1 MRKFLLLILLLFNI
15 ESFSSYLLI
24 PMDDSQTNHLKS
36 YGIAFLSIQNEVKVD
51 WLLNY
56 KGGSFLIKHYPE
68 IEKECIV
75 RGVSYQIIADAQSTE
90 ILRSI
95 SSPSVNQDVVRLEK
109 TPKIAIYSPN
119 NKQPWDDAVTL
130 ALAYAEVDYETL
142 WDEEVLNNKLGES
155 LILENE
161 KLHKYFTS
169 ELNEQV
175 LPFENTKLF
184 KSITPSENFDI
195 RAYWESQRFN
205 QLTICSMENESS
217 VLFILE
223 SWMESNP
230 PLKGV
235 N

>member
-1 MRKFLLLILLLFNI
+1 MSRFLILILLFFNL

-36 YGIAFLSIQNEVKVD
+36 YGIAFLSLQNEVKVD

-109 TPKIAIYSPN
+109 TPKIAIYSPK
-119 NKQPWDDAVTL
+119 NKQPWDDAVTM
-130 ALAYAEVDYETL
+130 ALTYAEIPYDIIY
-142 WDEEVLNNKLGES
+142 DEDLPSTS
-155 LILENE
+155 LPTPILEKDKHKQPSKEDVVKE
-161 KLHKYFTS
+161 KMKMVE
-169 ELNEQV
+169 ELQKEISHLQ
-175 LPFENTKLF
+175 
-184 KSITPSENFDI
+184 
-195 RAYWESQRFN
+195 
-205 QLTICSMENESS
+205 SS
-217 VLFILE
+217 
-223 SWMESNP
+223 SN
-230 PLKGV
+230 KG
-235 N
+235 